1 MQAQFIHLNVHSEF
15 SVVDSTIRLPKLVE
29 ALVAN
34 NVPAVAVTDFN
45 NMYATIKFFKA
56 ATGAGIKP
64 IMGADVQVLSEDE
77 SSYSFILL
85 CIDRQGYLNLSEI
98 ISLAHQKGYHKGTPM
113 VRESWLK
120 EHNEGLI
127 AISSNMRGDIG
138 HLILDKKMD
147 AAADKI
153 EKWKHIFG
161 NRFYLSIARINQK
174 NEKWHNDATIYFA
187 AHQDVPIVASNEPRF
202 MVADDFN
209 AHEARVCINQG
220 MIVADPRRAK
230 NYTREQ
236 YFATPDEMVA
246 KFNDYPSALENTVE
260 IAKRCN
266 FSFDF
271 GEYFLPDFPVPEG
284 ETIDGFFRRITKE
297 RLANY
302 IAKNGT
308 FDGYSEEDYY
318 NRLKFEV
325 DIILQMG
332 FPGYFLIVAD
342 FINWS
347 KKNKIPVGPGR
358 GSGAGSLVAFV
369 LQITDLD
376 PLQYELLF
384 ERFLNPE
391 RISMPDFDVD
401 FCMDRR
407 DEVIEYVAK
416 TYGKNQVSQII
427 TYGTL
432 SAKAVVRDVGRVL
445 GFPYPVVDG
454 IAKLI
459 PNDLGINLTDALKES
474 TELSLKIETDEDAK
488 DLYDLALQLEGLTRN
503 TGKHAGGVV
512 IAPDKLSAFC
522 PVYKDEHAEGILSQF
537 DKNDVETI
545 GLVKFDFLGLRTLT
559 IIDNAVQAINKDT
572 DKPVDI
578 TKIPLDDPAVFQ
590 LLKECRTTAVFQL
603 ESDGIKGLI
612 KNLVPDSFAE
622 IIALV
627 ALYRPGPMGAGM
639 VDTYVACKHGDIE
652 PDYLHPE
659 LEELLKPTYGVIL
672 YQEQVM
678 KIAQVLSGY
687 SLGQAD
693 ILRKAMGKKIESV
706 MLEQTE
712 MFVSGAEKRGVDREV
727 ADHIFSL
734 IVKFAGYGFNKSHSA
749 AYALIAY
756 QTAWLKA
763 HFPVEFMASVLSA
776 DMDNTEKVVH
786 LIDDVKSMNI
796 IMEVPNIN
804 ESDYNFK
811 AGVGL
816 SIVYGLGAI
825 KGVGQGAI
833 ENVMQDRIEHGN
845 FTSFYDFCVR
855 VDLHKVNKRTLE
867 ALILTGAF
875 DVLHPNRNALMTA
888 MGNVIKAAQQKNRDQ
903 ESGQVDLF
911 GAMTVQSANTNE
923 MPIPLP
929 NIEQFDENTRLFYE
943 RDYLGHFITGHPIR
957 TVAEWLDACSS
968 HSVTKVM
975 ALQPEE
981 EPRKTATE
989 GDDKNDYMKKRYFN
1003 GTPVVAGGLIT
1014 SVRVRNENSATV
1026 LISDENTSIETTF
1039 FKDTYFENQEKML
1052 KDEVVV
1058 IEGEAG
1064 VDNFSGNFIIRAKT
1078 ILTLNEAIATYCTKI
1093 GFVTSAVDYQQFS
1106 DQLKGLL
1113 QTHGRGKARI
1123 YIHHEQEGIVSNLKL
1138 GDKFKIRPSFDL
1150 IQNAQKLSN
1159 IDKVILK

>member
-15 SVVDSTIRLPKLVE
+15 SIVDSTIRIPKMVDALVE
-29 ALVAN
+29 N

-45 NMYATIKFFKA
+45 NMYATIKFFKS
-56 ATGAGIKP
+56 ATAVGIKP
-64 IMGADVQVLSEDE
+64 IMGADVQVLDE
-77 SSYSFILL
+77 NNNPYSLILL
-85 CIDRQGYLNLSEI
+85 CMNRQGYLNLSEI
-98 ISLAHQKGYHKGTPM
+98 ISLAHQKGYHKGKPM
-113 VRESWLK
+113 VCESWL
-120 EHNEGLI
+120 EQYHEGLI

-138 HLILDKKMD
+138 HLILEKKME

-153 EKWKHIFG
+153 EKWKQVFG

-187 AHQDVPIVASNEPRF
+187 AHQNVPLVASNEPRF
-202 MVADDFN
+202 MTSDDFN

-220 MIVADPRRAK
+220 MVVADPRRAK
-230 NYTREQ
+230 TYTREQ
-236 YFATPDEMVA
+236 YFATPDEMLQ
-246 KFNDYPSALENTVE
+246 KFSDYPTALQNTVE

-266 FSFDF
+266 FSFEF

-284 ETIDGFFRRITKE
+284 ETIDQFFRRITKE
-297 RLANY
+297 RLATY
-302 IAKNGT
+302 LAKHGT
-308 FDGYSEEDYY
+308 FEDYSEEDYY
-318 NRLKFEV
+318 DRLKFEV

-369 LQITDLD
+369 LKITDLD

-522 PVYKDEHAEGILSQF
+522 PVYKDEHSDGILSQF

-559 IIDNAVQAINKDT
+559 IIDNAVQAINKDN
-572 DKPVDI
+572 DNPVDI
-578 TKIPLDDPAVFQ
+578 SQIPLDDPAVFQ

-712 MFVSGAEKRGVDREV
+712 MFVNGAEQRGVDREV
-727 ADHIFSL
+727 AAHIFSL

-763 HFPVEFMASVLSA
+763 HYPVEFMASVLSA

-796 IMEVPNIN
+796 TMEVPNIN

-833 ENVMQDRIEHGN
+833 ENVMQERSEKGN

-875 DVLHPNRNALMTA
+875 DTLHPNRNALMVG
-888 MGNVIKAAQQKNRDQ
+888 MESVIKAAQQKNRDQ

-911 GAMTVQSANTNE
+911 GALTSPSSDANE

-929 NIEQFDENTRLFYE
+929 DVNPFDDNTRLFYE

-957 TVAEWLDACSS
+957 TVAQWLEACSS

-981 EPRKTATE
+981 EPRKAATE
-989 GDDKNDYMKKRYFN
+989 GDDKSDFMKKRYFN
-1003 GTPVVAGGLIT
+1003 GTGVVVGGLIT

-1026 LISDENTSIETTF
+1026 MIADENTQIEATF
-1039 FKDTYFENQEKML
+1039 FKDTFFDNQEKMI

-1106 DQLKGLL
+1106 NQLKSLL
-1113 QTHGRGKARI
+1113 QSHGRGKARI
-1123 YIHHEQEGIVSNLKL
+1123 YIHHEQDGIISNLKL

>member
-1 MQAQFIHLNVHSEF
+1 MTAPFIHLNVHSEF
-15 SVVDSTIRLPKLVE
+15 SVVDSTIRIPKLMN
-29 ALVAN
+29 ALVEN
-34 NVPAVAVTDFN
+34 HVPAVAVTDFN

-56 ATGAGIKP
+56 ATAAGIKP
-64 IMGADVQVLSEDE
+64 IMGADVQVLDE
-77 SSYSFILL
+77 HETPYSVVLL
-85 CIDRQGYLNLSEI
+85 CMNKQGYLNLSEI
-98 ISLAHQKGYHKGTPM
+98 ISLAHQKGYHKGKPM

-120 EHNEGLI
+120 ENNEGLI

-138 HLILDKKMD
+138 QLILAKKTE

-153 EKWKHIFG
+153 EKWKRVFG
-161 NRFYLSIARINQK
+161 NRYYLSIARINKK
-174 NEKWHNDATIYFA
+174 NEKWHNDATLYLA
-187 AHQDVPIVASNEPRF
+187 AHQNVPIVASNEPRF
-202 MVADDFN
+202 MASDDFN

-236 YFATPDEMVA
+236 YLATPDEMLE
-246 KFNDYPSALENTVE
+246 KFKDIPQAIENTVE
-260 IAKRCN
+260 ISKRCN
-266 FSFDF
+266 FSFEF

-284 ETIDGFFRRITKE
+284 ETIGEFFRRNTKE
-297 RLANY
+297 RLAQY
-302 IAKNGT
+302 LSKQGT
-308 FDGYSEEDYY
+308 FEGYSEQDYY
-318 NRLKFEV
+318 HRLKFEV

-391 RISMPDFDVD
+391 RVSMPDFDVD

-416 TYGKNQVSQII
+416 TYGANQVSQII

-459 PNDLGINLTDALKES
+459 PNDLGINLTEALKES

-512 IAPDKLSAFC
+512 IAPDKLSSFC
-522 PVYKDEHAEGILSQF
+522 PVYKDEHSEGILSQF

-559 IIDNAVQAINKDT
+559 IIDNAVQAINKGN

-578 TKIPLDDPAVFQ
+578 SQIPLDDPAVFQ

-687 SLGQAD
+687 SLGEAD

-706 MLEQTE
+706 MVQQTE
-712 MFVSGAEKRGVDREV
+712 KFVEGAAKRGVDKEV
-727 ADHIFSL
+727 AAHIFSL

-763 HFPVEFMASVLSA
+763 HYPVEFMASVLSA

-786 LIDDVKSMNI
+786 LIEDVKSMNI
-796 IMEVPNIN
+796 TMEVPNIN

-811 AGVGL
+811 AGVGM

-833 ENVMQDRIEHGN
+833 ENVMQERNDNGN

-875 DVLHPNRNALMTA
+875 DGLHSNRNALITGMES
-888 MGNVIKAAQQKNRDQ
+888 VIKAAQQKNRDQ

-911 GAMTVQSANTNE
+911 GAMMAQSSAVNE

-929 NIEQFDENTRLFYE
+929 DVKAFDDNRRLFYE

-957 TVAEWLDACSS
+957 TVSQWLDSCSS

-975 ALQPEE
+975 AMQPEQ
-981 EPRKTATE
+981 EPRKAATKD
-989 GDDKNDYMKKRYFN
+989 DDKNDYMKKRYFN
-1003 GTPVVAGGLIT
+1003 GTAVVVGGLIT

-1026 LISDENTSIETTF
+1026 VISDENTQIETTF

-1093 GFVTSAVDYQQFS
+1093 GFVTSTADYQQFS
-1106 DQLKGLL
+1106 DQLKTLL

-1123 YIHHEQEGIVSNLKL
+1123 YIHHEQQGVVSNLKL
-1138 GDKFKIRPSFDL
+1138 GDKYKIRPSFDL
-1150 IQNAQKLSN
+1150 IQNAQSLST